1 MQLSNFISERTK
13 TLYQFKEYCIL
24 FNIFQELKM
33 LVICNNTKGNFSWEY
48 EKINVKFH
56 KNCENT
62 KKILEILCVR
72 RNFMK
77 FDIHSL

>member
-1 MQLSNFISERTK
+1 
-13 TLYQFKEYCIL
+13 
-24 FNIFQELKM
+24 M